1 MRTATA
7 QQEMGSSGHW
17 QQLDDLDSADN
28 LALLSHTHRQMQ
40 EKTNSV
46 KDSSAQLGLHINRG
60 KTKVLKINTMIT
72 EPVRLVD
79 DLLEEVNLF
88 IYLGSVVDI
97 QGGTEADVKARI
109 GKAKSSISAVKERLE
124 LQRSDTSD

>member
-1 MRTATA
+1 MET
-7 QQEMGSSGHW
+7 SGH
-17 QQLDDLDSADN
+17 LDCSLTISDFADN

-46 KDSSAQLGLHINRG
+46 EDSSAQVGLHINRG
-60 KTKVLKINTMIT
+60 KTRINTTTT
-72 EPVRLVD
+72 EPVRLDD
-79 DLLEEVNLF
+79 DLLEEVNSF
-88 IYLGSVVDI
+88 TYLGSVVDI

-109 GKAKSSISAVKERLE
+109 GKARAVFLQLKKACME